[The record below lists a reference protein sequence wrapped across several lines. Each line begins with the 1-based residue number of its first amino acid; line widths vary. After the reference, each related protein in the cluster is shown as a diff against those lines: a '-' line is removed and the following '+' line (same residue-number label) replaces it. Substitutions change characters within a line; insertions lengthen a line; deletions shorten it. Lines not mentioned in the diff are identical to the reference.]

1 MRADDVRARRFTATK
16 WREGYD
22 QHDVDTFL
30 DRVQRTLA
38 GYEQRRP
45 VDPLEPEEVVAVRF
59 TPTRFRAGYDQ
70 GQVDDFL
77 DEVVVAL
84 RAHRAH

>member
-1 MRADDVRARRFTATK
+1 MRAEDVRAKRFGTTK
-16 WREGYD
+16 WREGYEQD
-22 QHDVDTFL
+22 DVDAFL

-38 GYEQRRP
+38 GYELRRP
-45 VDPLEPEEVVAVRF
+45 VDPLEPEDVVAARF

-77 DEVVVAL
+77 DQVVVAL
-84 RAHRAH
+84 RTHRGH

>member
-1 MRADDVRARRFTATK
+1 MRADDVRARRFTTTK

-22 QHDVDTFL
+22 QHDVDAFL
-30 DRVQRTLA
+30 ERVQRTLA

-45 VDPLEPEEVVAVRF
+45 VDPLEPEDVVAVRF
-59 TPTRFRAGYDQ
+59 APTRFRAGYDQ

-84 RAHRAH
+84 RTHRGR